1 MESTVVEGVS
11 RLYRAGYTVRTIA
24 DSLDTSVSVVQT
36 LVARLGLRPQPVI
49 SYEEAL
55 RQVGCSEGYIAHVI
69 KDEKKRKVWSKP
81 QFDCGSWGDLLRAE
95 VDSWHKPESQ
105 QCTLSRAKSSR
116 RLGDGYSG
124 RFVLWSE
131 G

>member
-1 MESTVVEGVS
+1 MEEITATAPLGAAIEEGVS

-55 RQVGCSEGYIAHVI
+55 RQVGCSEGYIAHVT
-69 KDEKKRKVWSKP
+69 KDEKKRKVQDVP
-81 QFDCGSWGDLLRAE
+81 QFDCGSWGALLGAEADSHRRRASK
-95 VDSWHKPESQ
+95 D
-105 QCTLSRAKSSR
+105 RAKNSE
-116 RLGDGYSG
+116 
-124 RFVLWSE
+124 RFCLWSE